1 MKRNRE
7 PGRMDWAL
15 LIVLL
20 LMTVAYMC
28 KCWQVDQLVR
38 MI

>member
-1 MKRNRE
+1 MRRNNE
-7 PGRMDWAL
+7 PDWMQRAL
-15 LIVLL
+15 AI
-20 LMTVAYMC
+20 MTMVMTMLYIY